1 MLDSIRVAYEGITAT
16 YVYEGIYKKPVVITF
31 EKDYRND
38 ITKIK
43 KLPIRS
49 NDNKIFTLSDIAD
62 ITQENGR
69 SKILHENGKRVQT
82 ITANISNRDFDAF
95 SEELKQ
101 KLSKIS
107 LSKNNFYEITGSAE
121 ENAKAR
127 EELITHSFL
136 AGTAVLLMLIIA
148 FGSLPNLII
157 TILNLPFALIGG
169 VLAAIL
175 YGGWLS
181 IGSLVGFVTLF
192 GITLRNS
199 IMLISHYQHLIENE
213 NLKWNLETSIKG
225 AKERLPSILMT
236 ALVAG
241 LALLPIAMGTGEPGN
256 EITGPM
262 ATIIIGGLFTSTILN
277 LLILPTILL
286 NFGVFKK
293 RVF

>member
-1 MLDSIRVAYEGITAT
+1 
-16 YVYEGIYKKPVVITF
+16 
-31 EKDYRND
+31 
-38 ITKIK
+38 
-43 KLPIRS
+43 
-49 NDNKIFTLSDIAD
+49 
-62 ITQENGR
+62 
-69 SKILHENGKRVQT
+69 
-82 ITANISNRDFDAF
+82 
-95 SEELKQ
+95 
-101 KLSKIS
+101 
-107 LSKNNFYEITGSAE
+107 
-121 ENAKAR
+121 
-127 EELITHSFL
+127 
-136 AGTAVLLMLIIA
+136 MLIIA

-213 NLKWNLETSIKG
+213 NLKWNLETCIKG

>member
-1 MLDSIRVAYEGITAT
+1 
-16 YVYEGIYKKPVVITF
+16 
-31 EKDYRND
+31 
-38 ITKIK
+38 
-43 KLPIRS
+43 
-49 NDNKIFTLSDIAD
+49 
-62 ITQENGR
+62 
-69 SKILHENGKRVQT
+69 
-82 ITANISNRDFDAF
+82 
-95 SEELKQ
+95 
-101 KLSKIS
+101 
-107 LSKNNFYEITGSAE
+107 
-121 ENAKAR
+121 
-127 EELITHSFL
+127 
-136 AGTAVLLMLIIA
+136 MLIIA
-148 FGSLPNLII
+148 VGSLPKLII

-213 NLKWNLETSIKG
+213 NLKWNLETCIKG

-241 LALLPIAMGTGEPGN
+241 LALLPIALGTGEPGN

-286 NFGVFKK
+286 NFGMFKK